1 MNKDNI
7 LYGVIGLLIG
17 LIIGYL
23 ATNSINRR
31 ALLTAQTSAPSGAAA
46 GGAGNLPADHP
57 PLGGGSGQQG
67 GDVMAVIEKARKEP
81 SNFDAQ
87 MQVGSLYYQIRRHTE
102 ALEFYDRAYKLK
114 PEDFD
119 VLTNLG
125 NVTFDMQRYQD
136 AERWYQLALKIKP
149 DAVNVRTDLGLTY
162 FLREPKEVD
171 KAIAAY
177 RASLSYDPR
186 HEQTLQNLATA
197 LIEKGDKAAA
207 RETLKQL
214 EQVNPQ
220 NEALPKLRAKV

>member
-1 MNKDNI
+1 LSLRDVNDALQLKTQNLKLETAMNKDNI

-87 MQVGSLYYQIRRHTE
+87 MPY
-102 ALEFYDRAYKLK
+102 
-114 PEDFD
+114 
-119 VLTNLG
+119 
-125 NVTFDMQRYQD
+125 
-136 AERWYQLALKIKP
+136 
-149 DAVNVRTDLGLTY
+149 
-162 FLREPKEVD
+162 
-171 KAIAAY
+171 
-177 RASLSYDPR
+177 
-186 HEQTLQNLATA
+186 
-197 LIEKGDKAAA
+197 
-207 RETLKQL
+207 
-214 EQVNPQ
+214 
-220 NEALPKLRAKV
+220 